1 VQKLK
6 VWSRRFE
13 RCLDT
18 ADSHE
23 QAHTVIE
30 ADTSLA
36 AAQASDSAVPMGQ
49 KAAELF
55 KDHGAEGHGRLDFSS
70 IYQHYSSKKV

>member
-1 VQKLK
+1 
-6 VWSRRFE
+6 
-13 RCLDT
+13 
-18 ADSHE
+18 
-23 QAHTVIE
+23 
-30 ADTSLA
+30 
-36 AAQASDSAVPMGQ
+36 MGQ